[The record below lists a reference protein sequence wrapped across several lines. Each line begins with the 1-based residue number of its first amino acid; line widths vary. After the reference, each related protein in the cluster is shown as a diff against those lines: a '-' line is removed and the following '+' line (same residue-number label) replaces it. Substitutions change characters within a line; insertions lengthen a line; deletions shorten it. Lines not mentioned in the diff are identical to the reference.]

1 MRRSNYIRYAILG
14 ITAVFVAGYLL
25 IPSKKKQSSPRD
37 YAEIAA
43 EGILRVVTEYNS
55 ISFYVDGDT
64 LSGFY
69 YQLIE
74 EFARDHGLKVVIS
87 PEMSFDKR
95 LEGLANGK
103 YDVIAYGIP
112 VTSELKDSLLLTVP
126 IVLSKQVLV
135 QRKPQTPTDSLRFVK
150 SQLDLAEKTLHVVK
164 GSPSILR
171 IRNLANEIGDTIYI
185 EEIAKYGPEQL
196 IALVA
201 HGDIDYAVCD
211 ENIARSLTDS
221 MPQIDINTAI
231 SFTQFY
237 SWGVRKESPVLLDSL
252 NAWLSHISPP
262 ASLGIFQSP
271 RGLMETLPT
280 FGPSGRQER
289 LYCWLKKRR

>member
-1 MRRSNYIRYAILG
+1 MTKSKLLKYVFLG
-14 ITAVFVAGYLL
+14 VTAVLIAHYLAR
-25 IPSKKKQSSPRD
+25 PKEEPQKHPRD

-43 EGILRVVTEYNS
+43 EGVIYAATEYNS
-55 ISFYVDGDT
+55 IAFHVDGDT
-64 LSGFY
+64 LSGVHY
-69 YQLIE
+69 ELIKA
-74 EFARDHGLKVVIS
+74 FALDHGLRVVVS

-112 VTSELKDSLLLTVP
+112 ATSELKDSLLLTTP
-126 IVLSKQVLV
+126 IALSRQVLV
-135 QRKPQTPTDSLRFVK
+135 QRNLRNAPDSSRFIK

-171 IRNLANEIGDTIYI
+171 IRNLGNEIGDTIYVKEI
-185 EEIAKYGPEQL
+185 EKYGSEQL

-211 ENIARSLTDS
+211 ESIARALADSL
-221 MPQIDINTAI
+221 PQIDINTAI

-237 SWGVRKESPVLLDSL
+237 SWAVSKQSPVLLDSL
-252 NAWLSHISPP
+252 N
-262 ASLGIFQSP
+262 
-271 RGLMETLPT
+271 T
-280 FGPSGRQER
+280 
-289 LYCWLKKRR
+289 WLKRKPLPSTPSTTSRSPHRLASANRRAD